1 MEHKDKITA
10 IQFIRPNAIYT
21 LKNDVLTW
29 LDDNQVEPT
38 NAEIQAGWA
47 DYNNWKNTP
56 EGMKATLLLRLGLTQ
71 EEFNTL
77 TA

>member
-10 IQFIRPNAIYT
+10 IQFIRPNAIFT
-21 LKNDVLTW
+21 LKDDVLTW
-29 LDDNQVEPT
+29 LDDNQAEPT
-38 NAEIQAGWA
+38 NAEIQAGWV

-56 EGMKATLLLRLGLTQ
+56 EGMKALLLSRLGLTQ